1 MKIFA
6 LTIKTELGN
15 EDIIEAII
23 DSKASEMSILGYN
36 IEYDPSDENI
46 AYMNIYSEKENDAKN
61 NLDFIDKHLQATEII
76 IEKEY
81 EIKAM
86 EDDDYLYSYV
96 DFLKPFN
103 IGSLTIV
110 PNLKNESNIDIAKPV
125 IYIGKQYAFGTGTH
139 ETTFLALSLID
150 YYKNNIKHNKNI
162 DIADI
167 GSGSGILSLAC
178 YLLLSKNITAVDN
191 DEVAVSCTIDNIE
204 YNSIEIDKKNVFAG
218 SADTLNEMKKD
229 YDFVIAN
236 IETDV
241 LIEIMPDLFNILRD
255 KNSYLL
261 LSGILES
268 KKYSMIKCIQN
279 YNIEIIKQL
288 NKGEW
293 NAFLCKVR

>member
-1 MKIFA
+1 LKIFA

-15 EDIIEAII
+15 EDILEAII
-23 DSKASEMSILGYN
+23 DSEESEMSVLGYN
-36 IEYDPSDENI
+36 TEYKPSDENM
-46 AYMNIYSEKENDAKN
+46 AYTNIYSETENDAKN
-61 NLDFIDKHLQATEII
+61 NLDFINKHLAEYEII

-81 EIKAM
+81 EIKEM
-86 EDDDYLYSYV
+86 EEDDYLYSYV
-96 DFLKPFN
+96 NFLKPFN
-103 IGSLTIV
+103 VGSLTVV
-110 PNLKNESNIDIAKPV
+110 PNLKNEDNIDMPKPV

-139 ETTFLALSLID
+139 ETTFLALTLID
-150 YYKNNIKHNKNI
+150 YYKNNVTHDENI

-167 GSGSGILSLAC
+167 GSGSGILSLAS

-204 YNSIEIDKKNVFAG
+204 YNDIEIDKKNIFAG
-218 SADTLNEMKKD
+218 SADTLHEMKKD

-241 LIEIMPDLFNILRD
+241 LIEIMPHLFNILRD

-261 LSGILES
+261 LSGILEA

-279 YNIEIIKQL
+279 FSIDIVKQI

-293 NAFLCKVR
+293 NAFLCKVK